1 MEYDYKGNKID
12 EEWFKRVKEKYKQ
25 DYKEHYMPQKL
36 KGKGVFKRDGK
47 YSTNIKYFGVTKHLG
62 TFDTEEEATKVYKE
76 ALQDFIDNFDD
87 YWDTYYDK

>member
-12 EEWFKRVKEKYKQ
+12 ENWFKRIKEKYKE
-25 DYKEHYMPQKL
+25 DYKAHYFPQKL
-36 KGKGVFKRDGK
+36 KGKGVVKRNGRWT
-47 YSTNIKYFGVTKHLG
+47 TNFKYFGVTVHLG